1 MVKVILG
8 KAGSGKTKQVIDM
21 VNTAVTEE
29 SGSVVCIENGQTLRL
44 SIKHAVKLVDI
55 SEYGMELSYDHLY
68 AFVCGLYCGN
78 YDITQIFVDNF
89 YKIIDTDNEAQVA
102 EVLGWLEAFS
112 NANGVTVTLSLSG
125 DAETASDA
133 LKKYFI

>member
-44 SIKHAVKLVDI
+44 SIKHSVKLVDI

-78 YDITQIFVDNF
+78 YDITHIFVDGL
-89 YKIIDTDNEAQVA
+89 YKVTGETVEIETPRGVITLQV
-102 EVLGWLEAFS
+102 L
-112 NANGVTVTLSLSG
+112 
-125 DAETASDA
+125 D
-133 LKKYFI
+133 IHR

>member
-44 SIKHAVKLVDI
+44 SIQHSVKLVDI

-68 AFVCGLYCGN
+68 AFICGLYCGN
-78 YDITQIFVDNF
+78 YDITHVFVDGL
-89 YKIIDTDNEAQVA
+89 YKVTGDDDNAKA
-102 EVLGWLEAFS
+102 PTLLAKLEELSKQTGIKF
-112 NANGVTVTLSLSG
+112 TLTLSLDEA
-125 DAETASDA
+125 DACDCI
-133 LKKYFI
+133 KKYL

>member
-44 SIKHAVKLVDI
+44 SIQHSVKLVDI

-68 AFVCGLYCGN
+68 AFICGLYCGN
-78 YDITQIFVDNF
+78 YDITHIFVDGL
-89 YKIIDTDNEAQVA
+89 YKVTGDDDNTKAPA
-102 EVLGWLEAFS
+102 LLAKLEELSKQTGIKF
-112 NANGVTVTLSLSG
+112 TLTLSLDEA
-125 DAETASDA
+125 DACDCI
-133 LKKYFI
+133 KKYL

>member
-29 SGSVVCIENGQTLRL
+29 SGSVVCVEAGQTLRL

-68 AFVCGLYCGN
+68 AFICGLYCGN
-78 YDITQIFVDNF
+78 YDITHVFVDGL
-89 YKIIDTDNEAQVA
+89 YKVTGDDDNAKA
-102 EVLGWLEAFS
+102 PAFLAKLEELS
-112 NANGVTVTLSLSG
+112 EKNGIKFTLTLSLAEE
-125 DAETASDA
+125 DACDCI
-133 LKKYFI
+133 KKYL

>member
-1 MVKVILG
+1 MVKVIMGL
-8 KAGSGKTKQVIDM
+8 KGSGKTKKLVDLVQQ
-21 VNTAVTEE
+21 AAKEE
-29 SGSVVCIENGQTLRL
+29 KGAIVCIEKKKNLTTDIPHTVRL
-44 SIKHAVKLVDI
+44 IRAD
-55 SEYGMELSYDHLY
+55 EYGISGIDMFKGYI
-68 AFVCGLYCGN
+68 AGLYSGN

-125 DAETASDA
+125 DAEKASDA

>member
-21 VNTAVTEE
+21 VNAAVTEE

-44 SIKHAVKLVDI
+44 SITHAVKLVDI

-68 AFVCGLYCGN
+68 AFICGVYCGN

-89 YKIIDTDNEAQVA
+89 YKIIDTDNEALVA

-125 DAETASDA
+125 DADAASDA

>member
-68 AFVCGLYCGN
+68 AFICGLYCGN
-78 YDITQIFVDNF
+78 YDITHVFVDGL
-89 YKIIDTDNEAQVA
+89 YKVTGDDDNAKA
-102 EVLGWLEAFS
+102 PAFLAKLEQLS
-112 NANGVTVTLSLSG
+112 EQNGIKFTLTLSLAEE
-125 DAETASDA
+125 DACDCI
-133 LKKYFI
+133 KKYL

>member
-21 VNTAVTEE
+21 VNAAVTEE

-44 SIKHAVKLVDI
+44 SIKHDVKLVDI

-68 AFVCGLYCGN
+68 AFVCGIYCGN
-78 YDITQIFVDNF
+78 YDITHVFVDGL
-89 YKIIDTDNEAQVA
+89 YKVTGDDDNAKA
-102 EVLGWLEAFS
+102 PAFLAKLEELS
-112 NANGVTVTLSLSG
+112 EKNGIKFTLTLSLAEE
-125 DAETASDA
+125 DACDCI
-133 LKKYFI
+133 KKYL

>member
-29 SGSVVCIENGQTLRL
+29 AGSVVCIENGQTLRL

-78 YDITQIFVDNF
+78 YDITHVFVDGL
-89 YKIIDTDNEAQVA
+89 YKVTGDDDNAKA
-102 EVLGWLEAFS
+102 PAFLAKLEELS
-112 NANGVTVTLSLSG
+112 EKNGIKFTLTLSLAEE
-125 DAETASDA
+125 DACDCI
-133 LKKYFI
+133 KKYL

>member
-29 SGSVVCIENGQTLRL
+29 SGSVVCVEAGQTLRL

-68 AFVCGLYCGN
+68 AFICGLYCGN
-78 YDITQIFVDNF
+78 YDITHVYVDGL
-89 YKIIDTDNEAQVA
+89 YKVTGDDDNAKA
-102 EVLGWLEAFS
+102 PAFLAKLEELS
-112 NANGVTVTLSLSG
+112 EKNGIKFTLTLSLAEE
-125 DAETASDA
+125 DACDSI
-133 LKKYFI
+133 KKYL

>member
-68 AFVCGLYCGN
+68 AFICGLYCGN
-78 YDITQIFVDNF
+78 YDITHVFVDGL
-89 YKIIDTDNEAQVA
+89 YKVTGDDDNAKA
-102 EVLGWLEAFS
+102 PAFLAKLEELS
-112 NANGVTVTLSLSG
+112 EKNGIKFTLTLSLAEE
-125 DAETASDA
+125 DACDCI
-133 LKKYFI
+133 KKYL

>member
-68 AFVCGLYCGN
+68 AFVCGIYCGN
-78 YDITQIFVDNF
+78 YDITHVFVDGL
-89 YKIIDTDNEAQVA
+89 YKVTGDDDNAKA
-102 EVLGWLEAFS
+102 PAFLAKLEELS
-112 NANGVTVTLSLSG
+112 EKNGIKFTLTLSLAEE
-125 DAETASDA
+125 DACDCI
-133 LKKYFI
+133 KKYL

>member
-44 SIKHAVKLVDI
+44 SIKHDVKLVDI

-68 AFVCGLYCGN
+68 AFICGVYCGN

-89 YKIIDTDNEAQVA
+89 YKIIDTDNEALVA

-125 DAETASDA
+125 DADKASEA

>member
-29 SGSVVCIENGQTLRL
+29 AGSVVCIENGQTLRL

-78 YDITQIFVDNF
+78 YDITHVFVDGL
-89 YKIIDTDNEAQVA
+89 YKVTGDDDNAKAPAFLAKLA
-102 EVLGWLEAFS
+102 ELSEK
-112 NANGVTVTLSLSG
+112 NGIKFTLTLSLAEE
-125 DAETASDA
+125 DACDCI
-133 LKKYFI
+133 KKYL

>member
-1 MVKVILG
+1 MVKVIMGL
-8 KAGSGKTKQVIDM
+8 KGSGKTKRLIESI
-21 VNTAVTEE
+21 NETAKKDQ
-29 SGSVVCIENGQTLRL
+29 GSVVCIEKKKNLSTEIPHSVRL
-44 SIKHAVKLVDI
+44 IRAQ
-55 SEYGMELSYDHLY
+55 EYGIFGVDMFKGYI
-68 AFVCGLYCGN
+68 AGLYSGN

-89 YKIIDTDNEAQVA
+89 YKIIDTDNEAVVA

-125 DAETASDA
+125 DADKASDA

>member
-21 VNTAVTEE
+21 VNAAVTEE

-68 AFVCGLYCGN
+68 AFICGLYCGN
-78 YDITQIFVDNF
+78 YDITHVFVDGL
-89 YKIIDTDNEAQVA
+89 YKVTGDDDNAKA
-102 EVLGWLEAFS
+102 PAFLAKLEELS
-112 NANGVTVTLSLSG
+112 EKNGIKFTLTLSLAEE
-125 DAETASDA
+125 DACDCI
-133 LKKYFI
+133 KKYL

>member
-8 KAGSGKTKQVIDM
+8 KAGSGKTKQVIDK

-29 SGSVVCIENGQTLRL
+29 AGSVVCIENGQTLRL

-68 AFVCGLYCGN
+68 AFICGLYCGN
-78 YDITQIFVDNF
+78 YDITHVFVDGL
-89 YKIIDTDNEAQVA
+89 YKVTGDDDNAKA
-102 EVLGWLEAFS
+102 PAFLAKLEELS
-112 NANGVTVTLSLSG
+112 EKNGIKFTLTLSLAEE
-125 DAETASDA
+125 DACDCI
-133 LKKYFI
+133 KKYL

>member
-44 SIKHAVKLVDI
+44 SITHAVKLVDI

-68 AFVCGLYCGN
+68 AFICGVYCGN
-78 YDITQIFVDNF
+78 YDITHIFVDGL
-89 YKIIDTDNEAQVA
+89 YKVTGDDDNAKA
-102 EVLGWLEAFS
+102 PALLAKLEDLSKQTGIKF
-112 NANGVTVTLSLSG
+112 TLTLSLDEA
-125 DAETASDA
+125 DACDCI
-133 LKKYFI
+133 KKYL

>member
-44 SIKHAVKLVDI
+44 SIKHDVKLVDI

-68 AFVCGLYCGN
+68 AFVCGLYCSN
-78 YDITQIFVDNF
+78 YDITHIFVDGL
-89 YKIIDTDNEAQVA
+89 YKVTGDDDNAKA
-102 EVLGWLEAFS
+102 PSFLAKLEKLSEQTGIKF
-112 NANGVTVTLSLSG
+112 TLTLSLDEA
-125 DAETASDA
+125 DACECI
-133 LKKYFI
+133 KKYL

>member
-29 SGSVVCIENGQTLRL
+29 SGSVVCIENGQPLRL
-44 SIKHAVKLVDI
+44 SIKHDVKLVDI

-78 YDITQIFVDNF
+78 YDITHNILP
-89 YKIIDTDNEAQVA
+89 TTSSGQVI
-102 EVLGWLEAFS
+102 
-112 NANGVTVTLSLSG
+112 
-125 DAETASDA
+125 
-133 LKKYFI
+133 YRRM

>member
-29 SGSVVCIENGQTLRL
+29 AGSVVCIENGQTLRL

-68 AFVCGLYCGN
+68 AFICGLYCGN
-78 YDITQIFVDNF
+78 YDITHVFVDGL
-89 YKIIDTDNEAQVA
+89 YKVTGDDDNAKAPAFLAKLA
-102 EVLGWLEAFS
+102 ELSEK
-112 NANGVTVTLSLSG
+112 NGIKFTLTLSLAEE
-125 DAETASDA
+125 DACDCI
-133 LKKYFI
+133 KKYL

>member
-44 SIKHAVKLVDI
+44 SIQHSVKLVDI

-68 AFVCGLYCGN
+68 AFICGLYCGN
-78 YDITQIFVDNF
+78 YDITHVFVDGL
-89 YKIIDTDNEAQVA
+89 YKVTGDDDNAKA
-102 EVLGWLEAFS
+102 PAMLAKLEELSKQTGIKF
-112 NANGVTVTLSLSG
+112 TLTLSLDEA
-125 DAETASDA
+125 DACDCI
-133 LKKYFI
+133 KKYL

>member
-44 SIKHAVKLVDI
+44 SIQHSVKLVDI

-68 AFVCGLYCGN
+68 AFICGLYCGN
-78 YDITQIFVDNF
+78 YDITHVFVDGL
-89 YKIIDTDNEAQVA
+89 YKVTGDDDNAKA
-102 EVLGWLEAFS
+102 PALLAKLEELSKQTGIKF
-112 NANGVTVTLSLSG
+112 TLTLSLDEA
-125 DAETASDA
+125 DACDCI
-133 LKKYFI
+133 KKYL

>member
-68 AFVCGLYCGN
+68 AFICGLYCGN
-78 YDITQIFVDNF
+78 YDITHVFVDGL
-89 YKIIDTDNEAQVA
+89 YKVTGDDDNAKAPAFLAKLA
-102 EVLGWLEAFS
+102 ELSEK
-112 NANGVTVTLSLSG
+112 NGIKFTLTLSLAEE
-125 DAETASDA
+125 DACDCI
-133 LKKYFI
+133 KKYL

>member
-29 SGSVVCIENGQTLRL
+29 AGSVVCIENGQTLRL

-68 AFVCGLYCGN
+68 AFICGLYCGN
-78 YDITQIFVDNF
+78 YDITHVFVDGL
-89 YKIIDTDNEAQVA
+89 YKVTGDDDNAKA
-102 EVLGWLEAFS
+102 PALLAKLEELS
-112 NANGVTVTLSLSG
+112 EKNGIKFTLTLSLAEE
-125 DAETASDA
+125 DACDCI
-133 LKKYFI
+133 KKYL

>member
-68 AFVCGLYCGN
+68 AFICGIYCGN
-78 YDITQIFVDNF
+78 YDITHIFVDGL
-89 YKIIDTDNEAQVA
+89 YKVTGDDDNAKA
-102 EVLGWLEAFS
+102 PAFLAKLEELS
-112 NANGVTVTLSLSG
+112 EKNGIKFTLTLSLAEE
-125 DAETASDA
+125 DACDCI
-133 LKKYFI
+133 KKYL

>member
-44 SIKHAVKLVDI
+44 SIQHSVKLVDI

-78 YDITQIFVDNF
+78 YDITHIFVDGL
-89 YKIIDTDNEAQVA
+89 YKVTGDDDNAKA
-102 EVLGWLEAFS
+102 PAFLEKLDAFS
-112 NANGVTVTLSLSG
+112 KSSGVKVTL
-125 DAETASDA
+125 TISDDIENA
-133 LKKYFI
+133 TEELKKYF

>member
-44 SIKHAVKLVDI
+44 SIKHDVKLVDI
-55 SEYGMELSYDHLY
+55 SEYAMELSYDHLY
-68 AFVCGLYCGN
+68 AFICGLYCGN
-78 YDITQIFVDNF
+78 YDITHVFVDGL
-89 YKIIDTDNEAQVA
+89 YKVTGDDDNAKA
-102 EVLGWLEAFS
+102 PAFLAKLEELS
-112 NANGVTVTLSLSG
+112 KQNGVKFTLTLSLAAE
-125 DAETASDA
+125 DACDCI
-133 LKKYFI
+133 KKYL

>member
-21 VNTAVTEE
+21 VNAAVTEE

-44 SIKHAVKLVDI
+44 SITHAVKLVDI

-78 YDITQIFVDNF
+78 YDITHIFVDGL
-89 YKIIDTDNEAQVA
+89 YKVTGDDDNAKA
-102 EVLGWLEAFS
+102 PAFLAKLEELSKETGIKF
-112 NANGVTVTLSLSG
+112 TLTLSLDEA
-125 DAETASDA
+125 DACECI
-133 LKKYFI
+133 KKYL

>member
-21 VNTAVTEE
+21 VNAAVTEE

-44 SIKHAVKLVDI
+44 SIQHSVKLVDI

-68 AFVCGLYCGN
+68 AFICGLYCGN
-78 YDITQIFVDNF
+78 YDITHVFVDGL
-89 YKIIDTDNEAQVA
+89 YKVTGDDDNAKA
-102 EVLGWLEAFS
+102 PALLAKLEELSKQTGIKF
-112 NANGVTVTLSLSG
+112 TLTLSLAEA
-125 DAETASDA
+125 DACDCI
-133 LKKYFI
+133 KKYL

>member
-8 KAGSGKTKQVIDM
+8 KAGSGKTKLVIDM

-29 SGSVVCIENGQTLRL
+29 AGSVVCIENGQTLRL

-68 AFVCGLYCGN
+68 AFICGLYCGN
-78 YDITQIFVDNF
+78 YDITHVFVDGL
-89 YKIIDTDNEAQVA
+89 YKVTGDDDNAKA
-102 EVLGWLEAFS
+102 PAFLAKLEELS
-112 NANGVTVTLSLSG
+112 EKNGIKFTLTLSLAEE
-125 DAETASDA
+125 DACDCI
-133 LKKYFI
+133 KKYL

>member
-29 SGSVVCIENGQTLRL
+29 AGSVVCIENGQTLRL

-68 AFVCGLYCGN
+68 AFICGLYCGN
-78 YDITQIFVDNF
+78 YDITHVFVDGL
-89 YKIIDTDNEAQVA
+89 YKVTGDDDNAKA
-102 EVLGWLEAFS
+102 PAFLAKLEELS
-112 NANGVTVTLSLSG
+112 EKNGIKFTLTLSLAEE
-125 DAETASDA
+125 DACDCI
-133 LKKYFI
+133 KKYL